1 MNRNLSPD
9 LIEAMRLLEAFE
21 KSKDHSERTRDFEDA
36 IEILNGYLQDSQDSS
51 HRVVV
56 VNLKRTYTRKLLEE
70 LPLLSGLDLNDW
82 LDYSKILL
90 LSVSNE
96 VEELVKD
103 HPNLRK
109 NEQDFI
115 NIWAED
121 AIVLLEKV
129 MKGRK

>member
-1 MNRNLSPD
+1 MNPNLPPD
-9 LIEAMRLLEAFE
+9 LIEARKLLEAFE
-21 KSKDHSERTRDFEDA
+21 KSKDHSQRTRDFEDA
-36 IEILNGYLQDSQDSS
+36 VEILNGYLLDSQDSS

-56 VNLKRTYTRKLLEE
+56 NNLKRAYTRKLLEE
-70 LPLLSGLDLNDW
+70 LPSLSGLDLNDW
-82 LDYSKILL
+82 FDYSKLLL

-109 NEQDFI
+109 NEQDFV

-121 AIVLLEKV
+121 AIVLMQKV